1 MLKGE
6 TIPCPHPLQSI
17 ICWEMDSLE
26 LPIPWGYQKIRIL
39 DKRPREST
47 DLEEYI
53 VLEPKNII

>member
-1 MLKGE
+1 
-6 TIPCPHPLQSI
+6 
-17 ICWEMDSLE
+17 MDSLD
-26 LPIPWGYQKIRIL
+26 LRIPWGYQKIRIL